1 MKMTITTESNAASSD
16 EGDHAMDF
24 LGERPRD
31 KTEPELG
38 GSRQPRKCLLFCLA
52 AKKVFR
58 QFGLKDACL
67 YTNAE
72 ICAHL

>member
-1 MKMTITTESNAASSD
+1 MTITTESNAARSN
-16 EGDHAMDF
+16 EGELAKDF
-24 LGERPRD
+24 FGERQRD

-38 GSRQPRKCLLFCLA
+38 GSRQRRMQMSTFLFSGD
-52 AKKVFR
+52 KVFR

-72 ICAHL
+72 ICVQL